1 MANLSRGQL
10 DVSSAFFGLS
20 ESEGFVLV
28 GGAALI
34 VLDLVD
40 RLTEDLDFFVSQP
53 GRVVL
58 ASRALIEV
66 AANRGWAVSVLRQSD
81 TFWRL
86 EIVCDG
92 EVVRVDLALDSPARL
107 PIAPSSV
114 GPTLAPIELAGRKL
128 LALFDRA
135 QPRDFVDVFELV
147 RRFGKKAVLSAALD
161 IDPGL
166 DSGYL
171 AVSGSSRQG
180 VRSDGVSLRGDLC
193 RGNSSFC

>member
-1 MANLSRGQL
+1 
-10 DVSSAFFGLS
+10 
-20 ESEGFVLV
+20 
-28 GGAALI
+28 

-58 ASRALIEV
+58 ASHALIEV

-171 AVSGSSRQG
+171 AVALRRAKVFAPTEFPCEETSVVEI
-180 VRSDGVSLRGDLC
+180 VRFADDWASELAIQAMKEES
-193 RGNSSFC
+193 